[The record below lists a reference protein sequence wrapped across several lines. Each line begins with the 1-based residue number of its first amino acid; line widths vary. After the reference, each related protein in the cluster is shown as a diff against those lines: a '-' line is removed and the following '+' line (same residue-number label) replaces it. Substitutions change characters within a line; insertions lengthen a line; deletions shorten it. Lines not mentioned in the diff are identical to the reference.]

1 LQPRNKI
8 EFQRGQLL
16 TLLISGPI
24 ATGENFEKA
33 VAKGLIDKKV
43 LAAGT
48 VLKRMGTTEEVAKVM
63 AFLLSDDA
71 SYITG
76 GN

>member
-1 LQPRNKI
+1 LR
-8 EFQRGQLL
+8 
-16 TLLISGPI
+16 TSGPI

-33 VAKGLIDKKV
+33 VAKGLVSKEV
-43 LAAGT
+43 LASGT
-48 VLKRMGTTEEVAKVM
+48 SLKRMGTTEEVAKVM

-76 GN
+76 GNPFPPSLSLLSAS